1 MTDGHRACRKF
12 PRLSGTAPEYR
23 HHTVNK
29 EERKIRERTL
39 RSVALNCFATE
50 KWEDVSVARIAKL
63 AGVAKGTVYLH
74 FASKDEICARLA
86 LEFYDELQQKYLQI
100 TGTGSE
106 QLKQLISTSFS
117 HYHERAQYRHV
128 VQICQREHF
137 LVNLDPELAG
147 ALQSSRQFQQERI
160 AVALTK
166 GMRDKT
172 LLPDAGTRLTGICST
187 LSGALDIF
195 SHRTDTRHENNAHIH
210 LERTSME
217 RTNTN
222 QQSPKEFIE
231 NVTSY
236 IISSVENNAEPI
248 AKSGTA
254 IPPLELTLDVQ

>member
-1 MTDGHRACRKF
+1 M
-12 PRLSGTAPEYR
+12 
-23 HHTVNK
+23 NK
-29 EERKIRERTL
+29 EERKIREQTL
-39 RSVALNCFATE
+39 RAVAINCFATE

-74 FASKDEICARLA
+74 FTSKDEICARLA
-86 LEFYDELQQKYLQI
+86 QEFYDELQQKYLRI
-100 TGTGSE
+100 TGTGCE

-117 HYHERAQYRHV
+117 HFQDRAQYRHV

-137 LVNLDPELAG
+137 LINLDPELART
-147 ALQSSRQFQQERI
+147 LQNSRHFQHERI

-172 LLPDAGTRLTGICST
+172 LLPDAGNKLTGIYST

-195 SHRTDTRHENNAHIH
+195 SHRTDTRHENSVHMH
-210 LERTSME
+210 PERTGME

-231 NVTSY
+231 QVTGY
-236 IISSVENNAEPI
+236 IISSVENSSDPI

-254 IPPLELTLDVQ
+254 IPDLELTLDVQ